1 MARPPH
7 PDQAARVVEA
17 AIEGERI
24 GSAAVV
30 RVADGCSD
38 PDLLMRAVLQAMAL
52 DGFMAPAGPAL
63 RAAMRQV
70 QKTLEVAHA
79 RA

>member
-24 GSAAVV
+24 GAKAVERTAA
-30 RVADGCSD
+30 GCSD
-38 PDLLMRAVLQAMAL
+38 PDLLMRAALQALAL

-63 RAAMRQV
+63 RAAMRQI
-70 QKTLEVAHA
+70 QKALEAQHA
-79 RA
+79 AQ

>member
-7 PDQAARVVEA
+7 PDQAARTVEA

-24 GSAAVV
+24 GVKAVE
-30 RVADGCSD
+30 RVSDGCSD
-38 PDLLMRAVLQAMAL
+38 PDLLMRAALHALAL
-52 DGFMAPAGPAL
+52 DGFTAPAGPAL

-70 QKTLEVAHA
+70 QKALEVASA
-79 RA
+79 SA